1 MKIMLTTLLAVA
13 ALVIL
18 AVVAGYAWL
27 APEELVTFTALPPR
41 Q

>member
-27 APEELVTFTALPPR
+27 APEELVIYSPAPR